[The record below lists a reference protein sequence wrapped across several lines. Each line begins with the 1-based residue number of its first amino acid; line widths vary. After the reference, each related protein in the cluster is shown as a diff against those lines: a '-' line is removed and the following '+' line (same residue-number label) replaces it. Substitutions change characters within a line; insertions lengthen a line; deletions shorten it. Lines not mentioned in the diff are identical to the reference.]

1 MRPLSY
7 AILACFKNKNKHS
20 ALSIF
25 EELKNT
31 YHNHPNFELNY
42 ILESLMIAKENGLI
56 NEVDYEINNE
66 DLIIFYQAD
75 QVQIATL
82 NKYL

>member
-25 EELKNT
+25 EELKIR
-31 YHNHPNFELNY
+31 YHNHPNF
-42 ILESLMIAKENGLI
+42 
-56 NEVDYEINNE
+56 
-66 DLIIFYQAD
+66 
-75 QVQIATL
+75 
-82 NKYL
+82 